1 MDTGE
6 KLGKISAALRE
17 FFSLDEAPGIA
28 EMIFLAGLQS
38 LGKPAGPL
46 SRDDKMNVMHIGT
59 CVLLEPYG
67 YYRYS
72 HRDAWMVILHYEPVK
87 ERDGGAP
94 SQDVLADAIVNYFAG
109 LLKD

>member
-46 SRDDKMNVMHIGT
+46 RATTK
-59 CVLLEPYG
+59 
-67 YYRYS
+67 
-72 HRDAWMVILHYEPVK
+72 
-87 ERDGGAP
+87 
-94 SQDVLADAIVNYFAG
+94 
-109 LLKD
+109 

>member
-1 MDTGE
+1 MDTEE
-6 KLGKISAALRE
+6 KLGKISAALKG
-17 FFSLDEAPGIA
+17 FFSLDEAPGIP
-28 EMIFLAGLQS
+28 EMVFLAGLQS
-38 LGKPAGPL
+38 LGRPSATL

-72 HRDAWMVILHYEPVK
+72 HRDADGYPHYEKTGAGDVG
-87 ERDGGAP
+87 DAP
-94 SQDVLADAIVNYFAG
+94 SQAVLAEAIVSYFAG

>member
-1 MDTGE
+1 MDTEE

-72 HRDAWMVILHYEPVK
+72 HRDADGYPHYEPVK
-87 ERDGGAP
+87 ERAGGAP